1 MEGFTCGLWLLTL
14 LLGCGRLSAF
24 NLDTENVQR
33 KAGDPGSL
41 FGFSLAMH
49 WQLNPQN
56 KRLLLV
62 GAPKAKALSG
72 QKAKVTGGLYK
83 CDMSLSTP
91 DCTRVIFDNDEDL
104 SKESKEN
111 QWLGVT
117 VSSQGPGG
125 KVLTCAHR
133 YQRRKNVNSNIE
145 NRDIIGRC
153 YVLSQD
159 LTINAKSSEDGGNW
173 HFCDNRNR
181 GHEMFGSCQQGL
193 SATFD
198 KDFHYLIFGA
208 PGAYN
213 WKGVVRLDQRN
224 ETFID
229 LGIFDDGPF
238 EAGDE
243 VDKNP
248 NLVPAPASSYMGFS
262 LDSGKSLTKKGQLTV
277 VAGAPR
283 ANYSGAVILLKKG
296 GDTSRI
302 LVEEYILEGQGL
314 ASSFGYDV
322 AVLDFNKDGWED
334 IVVGAPQ
341 YFEKDGE
348 IGGAVYLYINKAG
361 KWNQVTPIRMDGSMY
376 SMFGLA
382 VENLGDINQDGYHD
396 FAAAA
401 PYEDDGA
408 GSVYIYHG
416 SAAEQT
422 NKKAAQ
428 VLSGKPLGVKLFGYS
443 LAGNMDLDGNSYPD
457 LAVGSLSDAVFLY
470 KARPVVSIQKEITF
484 SPNKIDLTN
493 KNCGNTF
500 CLEVK
505 ACFNYDAVPK
515 SYSPSLTV
523 KYTLEVDADRRK
535 NGLIPRAT
543 FMDSSG
549 SDLYKS
555 TGILS
560 MDTKGKQQCVTRKLA
575 MQENIRDKLRAIPID
590 VSVNIQN
597 TKRKRRQSATSQPSP
612 VLDAKDQNT
621 TRQEVAFLK
630 VGCGSDDVCQ
640 SNLRVKYQ
648 YGYKT
653 PNQNAFTPLEL
664 EDGLPT
670 LSLSNQKEIALEV
683 TVTNENGEDAYEA
696 LVIANLPRSL
706 SYSNYEDLSDGPPVT
721 CNANKDGTK
730 VDCDLGNPFKRG
742 SKTTF
747 YIILSTSGIS
757 LDTTELETELQLN
770 TTSNQQTL
778 APIKAKLKVAI
789 VLQLSFSGQA
799 QPSQV
804 YFTGDIKGESAMK
817 TESDIGSAISY
828 KFRIINLGK
837 RLTDVGTATLQIEWP
852 KQVSNGKW
860 LLYLMKINTPGMDT
874 IKCTTGEELNPLKLE
889 QGNTRTRREARNKEE
904 GIKATLS
911 RLTEGKDSKILSCGN
926 GAQCVTI
933 KCPLGDLDSNAD
945 IILYSRLWNSTFLED
960 YSKLHHVEVIVKAS
974 LRVDSSAKNTM
985 LQNAETE
992 VKLTVFPE
1000 RRSAHYG
1007 GVPWWIILL
1016 SILFGLLLL
1025 GLLAY
1030 LLWKCGFFK
1039 RAKHEDRVPSYSAVR
1054 IRREAR
1060 AVNAPNDNWDKVERK
1075 PWMTTWHDKE
1085 HYS

>member
-56 KRLLLV
+56 KRLLV

-428 VLSGKPLGVKLFGYS
+428 VLKLFGYS

-457 LAVGSLSDAVFLY
+457 LAVGSLSDAFYILR
-470 KARPVVSIQKEITF
+470 ARPVVSIQKEITF

-560 MDTKGKQQCVTRKLA
+560 MDTKGKQQKGTLGCKIVLFSNRKISETSCV
-575 MQENIRDKLRAIPID
+575 
-590 VSVNIQN
+590 IQN
-597 TKRKRRQSATSQPSP
+597 VNADR
-612 VLDAKDQNT
+612 
-621 TRQEVAFLK
+621 VAFLK

-770 TTSNQQTL
+770 TYVSDPISQTVEQHS
-778 APIKAKLKVAI
+778 P
-789 VLQLSFSGQA
+789 FMA

-911 RLTEGKDSKILSCGN
+911 RLTEGKDSKIL
-926 GAQCVTI
+926 CVTI

-992 VKLTVFPE
+992 V
-1000 RRSAHYG
+1000 
-1007 GVPWWIILL
+1007 
-1016 SILFGLLLL
+1016 
-1025 GLLAY
+1025 
-1030 LLWKCGFFK
+1030 
-1039 RAKHEDRVPSYSAVR
+1039 
-1054 IRREAR
+1054 IRQ
-1060 AVNAPNDNWDKVERK
+1060 VKNF
-1075 PWMTTWHDKE
+1075 H
-1085 HYS
+1085 